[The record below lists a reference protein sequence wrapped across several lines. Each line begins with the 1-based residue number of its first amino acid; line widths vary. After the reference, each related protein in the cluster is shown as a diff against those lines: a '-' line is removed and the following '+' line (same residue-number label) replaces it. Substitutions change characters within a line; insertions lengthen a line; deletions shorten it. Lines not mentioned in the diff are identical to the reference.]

1 MTQNFK
7 YKDFMCNI
15 KISDGTDLSD
25 HFASSVMVKNQ
36 PMPLKWSFEVRL

>member
-7 YKDFMCNI
+7 YKDFLSTI

-25 HFASSVMVKNQ
+25 HFGSSVIVKNQ
-36 PMPLKWSFEVRL
+36 PRPLKWSFELRL